1 MKRVTVLSIG
11 ILICL
16 LCGAGSAL
24 AQGKDDLM
32 LRVVLTKGERSRDS
46 SYETTSIT
54 LHPDRLIW
62 VRSYGGRRGSTPRV
76 RREFALSA
84 ADRQSLI
91 DAANTNQL
99 WVTDTIELEQRAPL
113 TYFKIVVDLTLDAR
127 EAAIEISG
135 PRSAVE
141 IKQKPLYQKTL
152 VFLREVFRILNQQD
166 STVKFEELLHE

>member
-1 MKRVTVLSIG
+1 MKRLTVLPLG
-11 ILICL
+11 ILLCL
-16 LCGAGSAL
+16 LGSAGSAV
-24 AQGKDDLM
+24 AQGADDLM

-54 LHPDRLIW
+54 LQPNKLIW

-76 RREFALSA
+76 RREFDLSA

-91 DAANTNQL
+91 DTANTNAL
-99 WVTDTIELEQRAPL
+99 WVTDTIELEQLAPL
-113 TYFKIVVDLTLDAR
+113 TYFKIVVDLTLDAK

-141 IKQKPLYQKTL
+141 LKQKSLYQKTL
-152 VFLREVFRILNQQD
+152 AFVREVFRILNQQD
-166 STVKFEELLHE
+166 STVKFEELLQD